1 MEQLIEL
8 VSQHK
13 FSRNGF
19 RTNLDNNPENFNF
32 DKAGRKWLKKGPF
45 SNSIREGPILRHVQT
60 MFPEATA
67 VCLNRKSCNSPP
79 MAKHKD
85 RKNVGDSYIAFWG
98 DYENGG
104 ELVLEDGR
112 VFSDKHVFHGPYNGA
127 EIAHEVKPHKTG
139 TRYSAVIF
147 SGPKI
152 YPKHKPAFNQLETL

>member
-1 MEQLIEL
+1 MEELIEL
-8 VSQHK
+8 VDKHHK

-19 RTNLDNNPENFNF
+19 RTNLDNNPANFNF
-32 DKAGRKWLKKGPF
+32 DKAGRKWLKKGPY
-45 SNSIREGPILRHVQT
+45 SNTIREGPILRHVQT

-67 VCLNRKSCNSPP
+67 VCLNRKSCHSPP

-98 DYENGG
+98 DYESGG
-104 ELVLEDGR
+104 ELVLDDGR
-112 VFSDKHVFHGPYNGA
+112 VFSDKYVFHGPYNGA

-147 SGPKI
+147 SGPKV
-152 YPKHKPAFNQLETL
+152 YPKKKPALD